1 MKQILTVGY
10 EVPGYSDRYVSF
22 RSASSLLDA
31 DIVLF
36 LPDISQYR
44 DDGFNSPYQGK
55 RSLNENSS
63 FQLIEDVK
71 HWKKELNSLLTEG
84 KTVFVLFSSY
94 EEVYIYT
101 GKKETSGTGRNQKT
115 TNFVDQ
121 IHNYTF
127 LPVPIPQVIPK
138 SGKELKF
145 CGNPI
150 FASFWNEF
158 KNHLSYE
165 SYLDGKIQEA
175 LFVTKNGNKPLGGL
189 FKIGNGNLILLPTL
203 DYDIKDFITEKNDKK
218 QWNKKGIE
226 FGSKLVKSLIEIDK
240 SLSMKSDLTPPP
252 DWMNIEKFK
261 IESEIIIE
269 EKIKKVES
277 DIENLI
283 KEKSQLNKQL
293 FDEQLFKALL
303 YEKGKALEISIINA
317 LQILDYKAENYDDGI
332 DEFDQIIIS
341 PEGHRFIGEAE
352 GKDSSAVNIDK
363 FRQLESNIQQDFS
376 KEEII
381 NPAIGILFGN
391 GYRLTPPEARQTQ
404 FTEKCLINA
413 KRLNV
418 ILIQTMDLFEVV
430 KYLKSKND
438 DSFKIKCREAIINS
452 KGDIVVFPKPN

>member
-1 MKQILTVGY
+1 V
-10 EVPGYSDRYVSF
+10 
-22 RSASSLLDA
+22 
-31 DIVLF
+31 
-36 LPDISQYR
+36 
-44 DDGFNSPYQGK
+44 
-55 RSLNENSS
+55 
-63 FQLIEDVK
+63 
-71 HWKKELNSLLTEG
+71 
-84 KTVFVLFSSY
+84 
-94 EEVYIYT
+94 
-101 GKKETSGTGRNQKT
+101 
-115 TNFVDQ
+115 
-121 IHNYTF
+121 
-127 LPVPIPQVIPK
+127 
-138 SGKELKF
+138 
-145 CGNPI
+145 
-150 FASFWNEF
+150 
-158 KNHLSYE
+158 
-165 SYLDGKIQEA
+165 
-175 LFVTKNGNKPLGGL
+175 
-189 FKIGNGNLILLPTL
+189 
-203 DYDIKDFITEKNDKK
+203 
-218 QWNKKGIE
+218 
-226 FGSKLVKSLIEIDK
+226 
-240 SLSMKSDLTPPP
+240 
-252 DWMNIEKFK
+252 NIEKFK